1 LILSVSCTLTVSVP
15 CAARLKA
22 PGDVKIERYATGV
35 KQPTNISFD
44 SGGGLWVTSG
54 GHATAPSDGVWY
66 VPHSRAQPR
75 HVVRALYSAL
85 GLTWHDGTLYV
96 SHVTPYRTDA
106 PRHFGRVMAYAGWD
120 GKRFSHER
128 VVLKGIPTG
137 LHRVNSIVPG
147 PDDRLYLGVGSQFD
161 AQPSKR
167 RLSGTVVS
175 FDPDGR
181 DLRVEARGL
190 RNPYGVAFIPAS
202 DALLISDHGRDDL
215 GPFRPHEEIN
225 LVHTAGR
232 APFFGFPVCHNQ
244 GGRDCRMS
252 RVPLARLA
260 PHSAPGAIAVAQ
272 EYGRYGPSAFV
283 TEFGSS
289 FSQNPTGGKVVRVRL
304 FEVGGRVVG
313 RVSRFVDG
321 MERDHPLGAAIGPDG
336 SLYVTRWSTGDIL
349 RISPR
354 ESSGSDSGRPLI
366 SILVSTL
373 LPKQFGVDH
382 LLLRLSA
389 TLRAIVVALAS
400 SPPPTKTP

>member
-1 LILSVSCTLTVSVP
+1 
-15 CAARLKA
+15 
-22 PGDVKIERYATGV
+22 
-35 KQPTNISFD
+35 
-44 SGGGLWVTSG
+44 
-54 GHATAPSDGVWY
+54 
-66 VPHSRAQPR
+66 
-75 HVVRALYSAL
+75 
-85 GLTWHDGTLYV
+85 
-96 SHVTPYRTDA
+96 
-106 PRHFGRVMAYAGWD
+106 
-120 GKRFSHER
+120 
-128 VVLKGIPTG
+128 
-137 LHRVNSIVPG
+137 
-147 PDDRLYLGVGSQFD
+147 
-161 AQPSKR
+161 
-167 RLSGTVVS
+167 
-175 FDPDGR
+175 
-181 DLRVEARGL
+181 
-190 RNPYGVAFIPAS
+190 
-202 DALLISDHGRDDL
+202 
-215 GPFRPHEEIN
+215 
-225 LVHTAGR
+225 
-232 APFFGFPVCHNQ
+232 
-244 GGRDCRMS
+244 MS